1 MIMTCFAYIS
11 MQLIQIILTQIIIS
25 LPTGLPNSGKT
36 LLLRSLS
43 SYPKP
48 IEKFDTVA
56 TVGIN
61 VVHLNH
67 PNSNQSFTIRE
78 IGGQMKPI
86 WSTYF
91 NKSMSAIL
99 FTIDCSNPVEIG
111 PNVVTLL
118 DIFRSL
124 SAQAIK
130 PKVLIILTKS
140 DYTGPLKLRDV
151 INGLLLDDLINSKI
165 LDENSTKVI
174 ECSSI
179 NGQGLNDILEWVVNY
194 DNKAT

>member
-1 MIMTCFAYIS
+1 MILC
-11 MQLIQIILTQIIIS
+11 L
-25 LPTGLPNSGKT
+25 GLPNSGKT

-61 VVHLNH
+61 VAHLNH
-67 PNSNQSFTIRE
+67 LNSNQPFTIRE
-78 IGGQMKPI
+78 IGGQMRPI
-86 WSTYF
+86 WNTYF
-91 NKSMSAIL
+91 NKSVSAIL
-99 FTIDCSNPVEIG
+99 FTIDCSNPVDIG
-111 PNVVTLL
+111 PNVVTLI

-124 SAQAIK
+124 SAQSIK

-140 DYTGPLKLRDV
+140 DYIGPLKLREALD
-151 INGLLLDDLINSKI
+151 GLLLDELINSRL
-165 LDENSTKVI
+165 LDANSTKVI
-174 ECSSI
+174 QCSSI
-179 NGQGLNDILEWVVNY
+179 TGQGLNDIFEWLSNY